1 MDPLALALAAILTGL
16 SFLLLMQMLI
26 TYSRVRNVKVIL
38 LAAGFALFFVE
49 GLLVLIAQTGAVSLP
64 AFAMSRELLLVNLFV
79 LVFLYAG
86 TVKS

>member
-1 MDPLALALAAILTGL
+1 MDPLGLALAAILAGL
-16 SFLLLMQMLI
+16 SFLLLLQMVVA
-26 TYSRVRNVKVIL
+26 YSRVRNVKLIL

-64 AFAMSRELLLVNLFV
+64 AFAMSTELLLVNLFV

-86 TVKS
+86 TVKG

>member
-1 MDPLALALAAILTGL
+1 LDPLGLALAAILAGL
-16 SFLLLMQMLI
+16 SFLLLLQMVVA
-26 TYSRVRNVKVIL
+26 YSRVRNVKLIL

-64 AFAMSRELLLVNLFV
+64 AFAMSTELLLVNLFV

-86 TVKS
+86 TVKG

>member
-1 MDPLALALAAILTGL
+1 MDPLALALAAILAGL
-16 SFLLLMQMLI
+16 SFLLLLQMLI

-38 LAAGFALFFVE
+38 LAAGFALFFIE
-49 GLLVLIAQTGAVSLP
+49 GLLVLIAQTGVVSLP

>member
-1 MDPLALALAAILTGL
+1 MDPLDLALAAILEGL
-16 SFLLLMQMLI
+16 SFLLLVQMLI

-38 LAAGFALFFVE
+38 LASGFALFFVE

-64 AFAMSRELLLVNLFV
+64 AFAMSRELLLVNLLV

>member
-1 MDPLALALAAILTGL
+1 LDPLALALAAILAGL
-16 SFLLLMQMLI
+16 SFLLLLQMLI

>member
-1 MDPLALALAAILTGL
+1 MDPLALALAAILAGL
-16 SFLLLMQMLI
+16 SFLLLLQMLI

>member
-1 MDPLALALAAILTGL
+1 LDPLALALAAILAGL
-16 SFLLLMQMLI
+16 SFLLLLQMLI

-38 LAAGFALFFVE
+38 LAAGFALFFIE
-49 GLLVLIAQTGAVSLP
+49 GLLVLIAQTGVVSLP

>member
-1 MDPLALALAAILTGL
+1 LDPLALALAAILTGL